1 MCYTV
6 LMTNLPSPTHALAA
20 RLAAVYAALPAVEA
34 VALAGSQTTGVA
46 DPGSDIDVYV
56 YARAPLSL
64 AERAAASAPA
74 LTGAEI
80 GNAFWEPGD
89 EWIDAETHV
98 RVDVILRSPE
108 WLEGQLDRVLRRHE
122 ASVGYSTCFW
132 HNVRTSRALFDR
144 SGWFARLQQAVEVPY
159 PEPLR
164 RAIVAKNHPLL
175 RRTLS
180 SYAHQI
186 ERAAEH
192 DDPVSVNHR
201 IAALLASYFDIL
213 FAVNRL
219 THPGEKRL
227 LAIAE
232 GQCPLRPPEMRAQV
246 EGLLRAAGPDTLAQI
261 GPLVDGLDEV
271 LRAEHLYPEWP
282 A

>member
-1 MCYTV
+1 MDT
-6 LMTNLPSPTHALAA
+6 SPALTLATRLTAA
-20 RLAAVYAALPAVEA
+20 YAALPAVEA
-34 VALAGSQTTGVA
+34 VALAGSQTTGA
-46 DPGSDIDVYV
+46 AGPGSDIDMYVYV
-56 YARAPLSL
+56 RAPLSL
-64 AERAAASAPA
+64 AERAAAAAPA
-74 LTGAEI
+74 LPGAEI

-89 EWIDAETHV
+89 EWVDAGTGV
-98 RVDVILRSPE
+98 RADVMFRSPE
-108 WLEGQLDRVLRRHE
+108 WLEEQLDRVLRRHE

-144 SGWFARLQQAVEVPY
+144 SGWFARLQRAAEVPY

-175 RRTLS
+175 RRALS
-180 SYAHQI
+180 SYRHQI
-186 ERAAEH
+186 ERAVQH

-201 IAALLASYFDIL
+201 VAALLASYFDVL

-219 THPGEKRL
+219 AHPGEKRQ

-232 GQCPLRPPEMRAQV
+232 AECPLRPPGMRAQV
-246 EGLLRAAGPDTLAQI
+246 ESLLRAAGPDVLARI
-261 GPLVDGLDEV
+261 DAVADGLDEV
-271 LRAEHLYPEWP
+271 LRAEHLFPAWP

>member
-1 MCYTV
+1 M
-6 LMTNLPSPTHALAA
+6 NPSPAHTLAS
-20 RLAAVYAALPAVEA
+20 RLAAAYAALPAVEA
-34 VALAGSQTTGVA
+34 VALAGSQTTGAA
-46 DPGSDIDVYV
+46 DPGSDIDMYV
-56 YARAPLSL
+56 YTRASLSL
-64 AERAAASAPA
+64 AERATAAAPA
-74 LTGAEI
+74 LPGAEI
-80 GNAFWEPGD
+80 GNAFWEAGD

-98 RVDVILRSPE
+98 RVDLILRSPE
-108 WLEGQLDRVLRRHE
+108 WIEEQLDRVLRRHE

-144 SGWFARLQQAVEVPY
+144 GGWFARLQQSARVPY

-175 RRTLS
+175 RRTQS

-186 ERAAEH
+186 ERAVAH
-192 DDPVSVNHR
+192 GDLVSVNHR
-201 IAALLASYFDIL
+201 TAALLASYFDIL
-213 FAVNRL
+213 FAVNRR

-227 LAIAE
+227 LAFAE
-232 GQCPLRPPEMRAQV
+232 AQCPLRPPGMRAQV
-246 EGLLRAAGPDTLAQI
+246 EGLLRAAGPDALARI
-261 GPLVDGLDEV
+261 APLVDALDEI